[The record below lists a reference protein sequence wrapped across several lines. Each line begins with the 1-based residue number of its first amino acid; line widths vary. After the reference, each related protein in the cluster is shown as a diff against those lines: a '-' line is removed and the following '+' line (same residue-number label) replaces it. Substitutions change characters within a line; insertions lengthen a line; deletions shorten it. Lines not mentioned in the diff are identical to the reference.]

1 MKNEKRTVFV
11 LPVKGEL
18 ISVSKEVYIEFYK
31 SKNHEEYLKYKDKIN
46 GLVSYDSWEMSSRV
60 GVDFLIDENTNIED
74 EVMKRVHIKELM
86 KCIKLLNK
94 DEMNLLYK
102 IYYEDKTEKEIA
114 SILKVTQ
121 QAVNVKKKSL
131 LKKLYIML
139 KGI

>member
-31 SKNHEEYLKYKDKIN
+31 SKNHEEYLRYKDKIN

-60 GVDFLIDENTNIED
+60 GVDFLIDENTNVED

-114 SILKVTQ
+114 CILKVTQ

>member
-11 LPVKGEL
+11 LPVKGAL

-31 SKNHEEYLKYKDKIN
+31 LKNHEEYLEYKDKIN

-60 GVDFLIDENTNIED
+60 GVDFLIDENTNVED
-74 EVMKRVHIKELM
+74 EVIKRVYIKELM

-94 DEMNLLYK
+94 DEMILLYK